1 MDDAWITAG
10 ASGAFAKL
18 GASNFGAGDSGIDET
33 TGVVFG
39 IGGRLLAF
47 GACAALAAAAAG
59 HAGVLA
65 GFAA

>member
-1 MDDAWITAG
+1 MDDAGVTAG
-10 ASGAFAKL
+10 ASGALAKL
-18 GASNFGAGDSGIDET
+18 GASNFGAEGSGIDGT
-33 TGVVFG
+33 AGVVFG

-47 GACAALAAAAAG
+47 GACAALAAAG